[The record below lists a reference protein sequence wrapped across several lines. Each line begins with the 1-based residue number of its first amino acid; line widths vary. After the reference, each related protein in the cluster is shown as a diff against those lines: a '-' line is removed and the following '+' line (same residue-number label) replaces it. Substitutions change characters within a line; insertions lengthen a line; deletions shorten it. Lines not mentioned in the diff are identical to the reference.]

1 MKKVISTEKAPKAVG
16 PYSQAVACGGFLF
29 ISGQLPV
36 DAQTGD
42 MPKDIKQQTELCLK
56 NIKAIAQACGCSM
69 QDALKTTVYM
79 TDLSLFS
86 SMNEKYAEFF
96 PSNPPARATVEV
108 GAIPKGACVEIEAI
122 FKLP

>member
-1 MKKVISTEKAPKAVG
+1 MKKIISSEKAPKAIG
-16 PYSQAVACGGFLF
+16 PYSQAVACGGLLF

-36 DAQTGD
+36 NAQTGD
-42 MPKDIKQQTELCLK
+42 MPKDIKQQTELCLN
-56 NIKAIAQACGCSM
+56 NIKAVAEAAGCSM

-86 SMNEKYAEFF
+86 SMNEKYGEFF
-96 PSNPPARATVEV
+96 SSNPPARATVEV
-108 GAIPKGACVEIEAI
+108 KALPKGARVEIEAV